1 MKISVIVPVF
11 NVEAYLAECIES
23 VISQTHKDFEI
34 ILVDDG
40 STDQSPTICDQYAER
55 YPTRIIAIHIANS
68 GPLHARI
75 KAMGRA
81 AGDVFA
87 FLDADDCLRN
97 DALEKIS
104 QCFEKQACDMVLF
117 NAGQCERFSTRQ
129 ITHTLDNNAIF
140 EGTDKKLIYEKVIL
154 GQIPNSVCLKAVRA
168 NCTEIPEHIY
178 LHNTKHGEDLLL
190 SALFITNCKKIVYL
204 NEELYHYRD
213 RPGSAIHSFNIE
225 RKESIKFVHTE
236 LEKCIDTWSLPE
248 LKPLHNARKV
258 KGWIENLIMLIQNRK
273 KMLSTEYT
281 AHLKS
286 LSKDPYFREAYVAM
300 DRSLMPFKRR
310 LLAWMLYHNF
320 IGLFFR

>member
-23 VISQTHKDFEI
+23 VIRQTHKDFEI

-40 STDQSPTICDQYAER
+40 STDQSTTICDQYAER

-129 ITHTLDNNAIF
+129 ITHTLDNNAVF
-140 EGTDKKLIYEKVIL
+140 EGTDKKQIYEKVIL

-168 NCTEIPEHIY
+168 NCTEIPENIY
-178 LHNTKHGEDLLL
+178 LHNAKHGEDLLL

-225 RKESIKFVHTE
+225 RKESVKLVHME
-236 LEKCIDTWSLPE
+236 LEKCIDIWKMPE

-258 KGWIENLIMLIQNRK
+258 RGWVEQFKLLLKNKRNLTGEVFKAELIS
-273 KMLSTEYT
+273 MSE
-281 AHLKS
+281 
-286 LSKDPYFREAYVAM
+286 DPYFRFSYENMNRKKISFKTRLVAFCIYYRIM
-300 DRSLMPFKRR
+300 NCLV
-310 LLAWMLYHNF
+310 
-320 IGLFFR
+320 

>member
-1 MKISVIVPVF
+1 MKISVLVPVF
-11 NVEAYLAECIES
+11 NVEDYLPECIES
-23 VISQTHKDFEI
+23 VIGQTYLNFE
-34 ILVDDG
+34 LVLVNDG
-40 STDQSPTICDQYAER
+40 STDESSSVCNYYAQQF
-55 YPTRIIAIHIANS
+55 PKQIKVIHSENR
-68 GPLHARI
+68 GPLCARATAMEHAT
-75 KAMGRA
+75 
-81 AGDVFA
+81 GDILV
-87 FLDADDCLRN
+87 FLDSDDCLRK
-97 DALEKIS
+97 DALEQIAAA
-104 QCFEKQACDMVLF
+104 FAEHTCDMVLF

-178 LHNTKHGEDLLL
+178 LHNAKHGEDLLL

-286 LSKDPYFREAYVAM
+286 LSKN
-300 DRSLMPFKRR
+300 
-310 LLAWMLYHNF
+310 LL
-320 IGLFFR
+320 